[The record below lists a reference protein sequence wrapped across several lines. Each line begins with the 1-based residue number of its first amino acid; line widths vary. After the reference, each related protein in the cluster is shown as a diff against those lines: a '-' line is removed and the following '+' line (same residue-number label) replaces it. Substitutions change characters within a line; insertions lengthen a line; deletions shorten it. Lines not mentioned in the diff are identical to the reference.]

1 MFMNIKNISLTDIE
15 KNNIIKTH
23 ETHTTVNTHTT
34 HATQLQ
40 KGKNIEQYKTQNKG

>member
-1 MFMNIKNISLTDIE
+1 MFMNIKNISLTHRE
-15 KNNIIKTH
+15 KNIIIKTH
-23 ETHTTVNTHTT
+23 ETHATVRTQKT

>member
-1 MFMNIKNISLTDIE
+1 MFMNIKNISLTHRE
-15 KNNIIKTH
+15 KNIIIKTP
-23 ETHTTVNTHTT
+23 ETHATVRTQKT